1 MRRRSE
7 RLLYAA
13 NGVDLRVADV
23 ELTGGER
30 VERPFIRAPR
40 AAGAVVFHGG
50 RVLLL
55 WRHRPITDTWGW
67 EIPLGDIGAGESP
80 EEAAARHVEEQTGWR
95 AGPLLP
101 LIRTRPAGDV
111 ADCDHLI
118 FAAHQPT
125 DIGEGG
131 ADGAA
136 PDGTATGRDAR
147 GDSSPGG
154 DAASGDA
161 SGGDAAGGDL
171 ERGRAEWVPMLRIQG
186 LIEEQAITSATTSA
200 ALLHFLADLLQARA
214 AH

>member
-23 ELTGGER
+23 ELTGGGR
-30 VERPFIRAPR
+30 VEQPFIRTPR

-67 EIPLGDIGAGESP
+67 EIPLGEIGPDEEP

-101 LIRTRPAGDV
+101 LIRIRPAGDV
-111 ADCDHLI
+111 ADCEHLV
-118 FAAHQPT
+118 FAAHHPDPT
-125 DIGEGG
+125 
-131 ADGAA
+131 
-136 PDGTATGRDAR
+136 P
-147 GDSSPGG
+147 SP
-154 DAASGDA
+154 
-161 SGGDAAGGDL
+161 
-171 ERGRAEWVPMLRIQG
+171 
-186 LIEEQAITSATTSA
+186 
-200 ALLHFLADLLQARA
+200 
-214 AH
+214 AHPT

>member
-13 NGVDLRVADV
+13 NGVDLRIADV

-136 PDGTATGRDAR
+136 PNGTATGRDAPDR
-147 GDSSPGG
+147 DAMGDSTPGG
-154 DAASGDA
+154 DASGRD
-161 SGGDAAGGDL
+161 S

>member
-30 VERPFIRAPR
+30 VERPFIRTPR

-67 EIPLGDIGAGESP
+67 EIPLGEVGPDEEP

-95 AGPLLP
+95 PGPLLP

-111 ADCDHLI
+111 ADCEHLV

-125 DIGEGG
+125 APPRTFEGDGE
-131 ADGAA
+131 
-136 PDGTATGRDAR
+136 
-147 GDSSPGG
+147 
-154 DAASGDA
+154 
-161 SGGDAAGGDL
+161 
-171 ERGRAEWVPMLRIQG
+171 RAEWVPMLRVRG
-186 LIEEQAITSATTSA
+186 LIEEEAITSATTSA
-200 ALLHFLADLLQARA
+200 ALLHLLADLLQART